1 MLKPNL
7 IYARVAK
14 CVAVAVFAVAMSGCA
29 QRELMNDDISKMSV
43 LRDNSGGLGLQ
54 TLHKRGAFRSHKGS
68 SATYSGSVKVTPL
81 FKTTQWREFS
91 GNLVEF
97 DKGGRTA
104 WHSHPQGQTIIVTR
118 GVIYTATQDGIIG
131 AALPGEVI
139 SCPPNVM
146 HWHGAGLSSGGA
158 HIELH
163 GNLNN
168 RSVEW
173 GLWVNDE
180 EYRAFMA
187 SYRKRG
193 GRI

>member
-14 CVAVAVFAVAMSGCA
+14 CVSVAVFAVAMSGCA

-104 WHSHPQGQTIIVTR
+104 WHSHPQGQTIIVKIFPHSLLSQTSSR
-118 GVIYTATQDGIIG
+118 QQGHMIDIVIEDDDRHANYSPQYSPQDIRNQQC
-131 AALPGEVI
+131 AHLLHQERR
-139 SCPPNVM
+139 CP
-146 HWHGAGLSSGGA
+146 L
-158 HIELH
+158 
-163 GNLNN
+163 
-168 RSVEW
+168 
-173 GLWVNDE
+173 
-180 EYRAFMA
+180 
-187 SYRKRG
+187 
-193 GRI
+193 